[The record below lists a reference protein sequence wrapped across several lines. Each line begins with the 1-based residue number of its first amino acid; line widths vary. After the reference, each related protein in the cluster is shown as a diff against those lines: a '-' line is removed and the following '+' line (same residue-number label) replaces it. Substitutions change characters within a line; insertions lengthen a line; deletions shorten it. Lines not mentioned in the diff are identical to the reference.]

1 MGHRELRRREIRLI
15 PLARAPNGATR
26 TKAQPWPEVVV
37 GLTLPT
43 TAGLLDWLPC
53 AGATTAGPLVVALAV
68 GVGLGEADAVA
79 AGAGGGA
86 GGGATGTA
94 VVGAGPGTDETWDE
108 WETWETWPPPEPD
121 T

>member
-1 MGHRELRRREIRLI
+1 
-15 PLARAPNGATR
+15 
-26 TKAQPWPEVVV
+26 VV

-53 AGATTAGPLVVALAV
+53 AGASTGVPLVVTLAV
-68 GVGLGEADAVA
+68 GVGVAGGVVA
-79 AGAGGGA
+79 AGGGGAAGGGA
-86 GGGATGTA
+86 IGAA
-94 VVGAGPGTDETWDE
+94 VVGAGPGTDEAWDE

>member
-1 MGHRELRRREIRLI
+1 LI
-15 PLARAPNGATR
+15 PLATAPKGATR
-26 TKAQPWPEVVV
+26 TKAQPWPELVV
-37 GLTLPT
+37 GLTLAT

-53 AGATTAGPLVVALAV
+53 AGATTAGPLVVELAV
-68 GVGLGEADAVA
+68 GVGLGEEDAVA

-86 GGGATGTA
+86 AVASGGATGPA
-94 VVGAGPGTDETWDE
+94 VVGAGPGTDETWDK